1 MSPTEAELQ
10 AARAEFVEGERVR
23 RESALTFVYYG
34 ARRTRYA
41 VDRLAEQFDQLVLED
56 GAFLTYHSELSSPG
70 RYVFSVESY
79 HPGYPA
85 RILDRIRAAY
95 PRRRIVQ
102 ETYHDAR

>member
-1 MSPTEAELQ
+1 MNPTEAELA
-10 AARAEFVEGERVR
+10 AARAEYVEGEQTR
-23 RESALTFVYYG
+23 REGALTFVYYG

-41 VDRLAEQFDQLVLED
+41 VDRLVQQFDQLTLED
-56 GAFLTYHSELSSPG
+56 GTSLTYHSELSSPG

-95 PRRRIVQ
+95 PRRRIIQ
-102 ETYHDAR
+102 EAYHAH